1 MNRPETALSARI
13 VDRIDAIPATA
24 WDACAGGAG
33 NPAGNRADN
42 PFVGHAFLNALEQSG
57 SVGRKA
63 GWLPQHLA
71 IEDATGNLLA
81 AAPLY
86 VKSHSQGEYVFD
98 HGWAEAY
105 TRAGGRYYPKLQLAA
120 PFTPVPGPRLLVRG
134 GPHAA
139 EARAGLISALISAVE
154 NSGLSSLHVTFLPRT
169 DCELLG
175 EVGFLTRVGV
185 QYHWANDGYGTFDD
199 FLGALNSRKRKAIR
213 KERAAVAEYGLE
225 IRAFEGAELTERH
238 WDAFFAFYMDTG
250 GRKWGRPY
258 LTRAFFARIAE
269 TMADRIVLM
278 LAEKDGQFVAGALNF
293 KGSEALYGRN
303 WGCLEDYRFLHFELC
318 YYQAIDYAIAHG
330 LPRVEAG
337 AQGEHKIQRG
347 YLPVET
353 YSAHWIA
360 DPRLR
365 TAIAEFLDQ
374 ERAYMAQEAAALAEY
389 SPYRKE
395 G

>member
-13 VDRIDAIPATA
+13 VDRIDAIPAPA
-24 WDACAGGAG
+24 WDDCAQGAG
-33 NPAGNRADN
+33 N

-71 IEDATGNLLA
+71 IEDASGNLLA

-120 PFTPVPGPRLLVRG
+120 PFTPVPGPRLLVRE

-185 QYHWANDGYGTFDD
+185 QYHWANPGYDTFDD

-213 KERAAVAEYGLE
+213 KERAAVAEYGLK

-258 LTRAFFARIAE
+258 LTRAFFTRIAE
-269 TMADRIVLM
+269 TMTDRIVLM

-318 YYQAIDYAIAHG
+318 YYQAIDYAIAHR

-365 TAIAEFLDQ
+365 TAIAEFLEQ
-374 ERAYMAQEAAALAEY
+374 ERAYVAQEAAALAEY
-389 SPYRKE
+389 SPYRKAE
-395 G
+395 

>member
-13 VDRIDAIPATA
+13 VDRIDAIPAAA
-24 WDACAGGAG
+24 WDACADG
-33 NPAGNRADN
+33 ADN
-42 PFVGHAFLNALEQSG
+42 PFVGHAFLSALEQSG

-63 GWLPQHLA
+63 GWLPQHLVV
-71 IEDATGNLLA
+71 EDASGNLLA

-120 PFTPVPGPRLLVRG
+120 PFTPVPGPRLLVRP

-154 NSGLSSLHVTFLPRT
+154 NSGMSSLHVTFLPRA
-169 DCELLG
+169 DCDLLG
-175 EVGFLTRVGV
+175 EVGFLTRTGV
-185 QYHWANDGYGTFDD
+185 QYHWTNTGYGTFDD

-225 IRAFEGAELTERH
+225 IRAFEGTELTDQH

-250 GRKWGRPY
+250 DRKWGRPY
-258 LTRAFFARIAE
+258 LTRAFFTRVAE

-293 KGSEALYGRN
+293 KGPEALYGRN
-303 WGCLEDYRFLHFELC
+303 WGCLADYRFLHFELC
-318 YYQAIDYAIAHG
+318 YYQAIDYAIAHK

-365 TAIAEFLDQ
+365 AAIAEFLEQ
-374 ERAYMAQEAAALAEY
+374 ESAYIAREAAALAEY
-389 SPYRKE
+389 SPYRHE